1 MDEYTLG
8 EKLGEGTNGIVWLCW
23 SKLDEQMKYAVK
35 VIPTDDE
42 EIISMVK

>member
-8 EKLGEGTNGIVWLCW
+8 EKLGEGTNGVVWLCW
-23 SKLDEQMKYAVK
+23 PKKDDKVKYAVK

-42 EIISMVK
+42 EIINIVK